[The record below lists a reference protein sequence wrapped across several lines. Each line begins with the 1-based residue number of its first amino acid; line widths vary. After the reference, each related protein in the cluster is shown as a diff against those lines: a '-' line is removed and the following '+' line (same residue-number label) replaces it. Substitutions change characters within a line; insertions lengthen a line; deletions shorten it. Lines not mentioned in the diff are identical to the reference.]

1 MNIHLYGRNILT
13 IANFFHRFRS
23 SGKYND
29 STRIQR
35 WTYLFYVK
43 CHFKLIL
50 VNLSVLSRYLTE
62 LFFGPSKPLGV
73 FISGLGVPTNTGKRQ
88 TWLSSRRSHLHH
100 LSVQLFFHEIKK
112 MRRLCGFQLIWFT
125 GDNCQVFSHI
135 IGDVL
140 TSRRKWN
147 MIRNRLARLINRS
160 LIIPANWSSGRDQ
173 MSDKVVVSSEEMS
186 KTKYLSP
193 RGPFW
198 NIRWICSIW
207 WNKQRTRRKN

>member
-13 IANFFHRFRS
+13 IANFFHRFS
-23 SGKYND
+23 LSGKYND

-88 TWLSSRRSHLHH
+88 TWLSSRRSHLHY

-112 MRRLCGFQLIWFT
+112 NETSVWFSIDMIHRWQLSGLFPHHRWCI
-125 GDNCQVFSHI
+125 
-135 IGDVL
+135 DVE
-140 TSRRKWN
+140 KK
-147 MIRNRLARLINRS
+147 M
-160 LIIPANWSSGRDQ
+160 
-173 MSDKVVVSSEEMS
+173 
-186 KTKYLSP
+186 KYDS
-193 RGPFW
+193 
-198 NIRWICSIW
+198 
-207 WNKQRTRRKN
+207 